1 MPLNDDATNLFEC
14 LPDKNQTL
22 SRELNAYFDSLR
34 QQGDIEAD
42 ALVYDTFGQPKQ
54 QNRIAFNHLLDLT
67 DTLSKNPELA
77 LNTETLTAQELK
89 EYPDELIKYFG
100 PAEAPD
106 WVDEEKLKL
115 SGELW
120 QKDMLAIISVLYS
133 ISLPACYLMKN
144 GIPALYQTAKLT
156 SKRYIYQRIYETGIM
171 LDAVLSPNGLDVIH
185 DIDHSVD
192 EHFSEAMIKM
202 DPDGQWTKRG
212 RSMVRKATATEH
224 LNITELEGHL
234 ESSHQSRQK
243 SKRYIYGRGYVTAKK
258 IRFLHAT
265 MRLMLMNPELFPAHN
280 HAKSKNNF
288 TEALSFV
295 EEPYDAAKLGK
306 PVNQEDL
313 AYTLLTFGYCIA
325 NGLEKLGR
333 KWTLKE
339 KEAFLHTWK
348 VIGHT
353 IGIQDNLI
361 TDNWDDAEK
370 LFITI
375 QKRQAGE
382 SEQAKVLTSTLLNFF
397 EDYLPHYFNINKGMA
412 ARLILKQLGDKQTA
426 MIMPAD
432 YIKASGGF
440 ITVILYAVSMLVF
453 KIYFRV
459 RRYLYKLPVISS
471 FFEKTF
477 YETGLELVDSW
488 RGVYSRKP
496 FYIAKD
502 ANEWEIK
509 QGVNPS
515 FLKKLTRWRHKLF
528 NTIGLGI
535 GSIIISFISVLI
547 YAFSVIIEEHK
558 YETISGWVSLG
569 MVVFGL
575 YILRYR
581 VKKVCQSRPLIENHS
596 RVEIAIEQVKAQA
609 KAQE

>member
-1 MPLNDDATNLFEC
+1 MQLNNAATNLFEC
-14 LPDKNQTL
+14 LPEKDQNL
-22 SRELNAYFDSLR
+22 SPELNDYFDSLR
-34 QQGDIEAD
+34 QQGDVEAD
-42 ALVYDTFGQPKQ
+42 ALVSDTFGQPKQ
-54 QNRIAFNHLLDLT
+54 KNRIAFNHLLDLT
-67 DTLSKNPELA
+67 DKLAKNPELA
-77 LNTETLTAQELK
+77 LNAETLTAQELK
-89 EYPDELIKYFG
+89 EYPAELVKYFS
-100 PAEAPD
+100 PIEAPD
-106 WVDEEKLKL
+106 WVDEEKLTL

-185 DIDHSVD
+185 DIDHSAE
-192 EHFSEAMIKM
+192 EHFSEAISKM
-202 DPDGQWTKRG
+202 DPGGQWKKSG
-212 RSMVRKATATEH
+212 RSMIRKATATEH
-224 LNITELEGHL
+224 MDITELENHL
-234 ESSHQSRQK
+234 KCSVQTSQK
-243 SKRYIYGRGYVTAKK
+243 SKRYIYGKGFVTAKK

-265 MRLMLMNPELFPAHN
+265 MRLMLMNPELFPAHI
-280 HAKSKNNF
+280 HAKSKKNF

-295 EEPYDAAKLGK
+295 EEPYDVAKLGK

-325 NGLEKLGR
+325 KGLEKIGR
-333 KWTLKE
+333 KWNLKE

-361 TDNWDDAEK
+361 TDKWDEAEK
-370 LFITI
+370 LFLVI
-375 QKRQAGE
+375 QERQAGE

-397 EDYLPHYFNINKGMA
+397 EDYLPPYFGINKGIA
-412 ARLILKQLGDKQTA
+412 ARLILKQLGAKQTA
-426 MIMPAD
+426 MIMPAE
-432 YIKASGGF
+432 YINASGGF
-440 ITVILYAVSMLVF
+440 ITVILYAVSMMVF
-453 KIYFRV
+453 NIYFRV
-459 RRYLYKLPVISS
+459 RRVLYKIPIVSV

-509 QGVNPS
+509 HGVNPS
-515 FLKKLTRWRHKLF
+515 FLKKLTNWRHKLF

-547 YAFSVIIEEHK
+547 YVYSVIIEEHK
-558 YETISGWVSLG
+558 YETISGWVSIGL
-569 MVVFGL
+569 VAFGL
-575 YILRYR
+575 YVLRYR

-596 RVEIAIEQVKAQA
+596 HVE
-609 KAQE
+609 KAQEKANTQE